1 MNSISVLDNVH
12 KKGFFGNYE
21 NKKDIEILKISESKN
36 LFICQVV
43 KYKNSSIDEKKLK
56 IDELDL
62 PDTLKTTFN
71 DKTRILWMGPSNWL
85 VISKK
90 LDLIKIITILFDDKN
105 FAITDLSHSR
115 TIIEIEG
122 DLADEIIKKG
132 CPLNINELEKGD
144 CANSSFHGI
153 TVTIDFL
160 SNDPKKIRLFA
171 LRSFGESLY
180 HSVSDAC
187 LEYGYK
193 AV

>member
-1 MNSISVLDNVH
+1 MNSISALDNVH

-144 CANSSFHGI
+144 CANSSFQGI

>member
-1 MNSISVLDNVH
+1 MNSISALDNVH
-12 KKGFFGNYE
+12 KKGLFGNYE
-21 NKKDIEILKISESKN
+21 NKKNIEILKISESKN

-90 LDLIKIITILFDDKN
+90 LDLIKIITTLFDDKN

-115 TIIEIEG
+115 TVIEIEG

-160 SNDPKKIRLFA
+160 SNDPKKIRLLA

-180 HSVSDAC
+180 HSITDAC

>member
-1 MNSISVLDNVH
+1 MNSISALDNVH

-85 VISKK
+85 VVSKK
-90 LDLIKIITILFDDKN
+90 LDLIKFITTLFDDKN

-115 TIIEIEG
+115 TVIEIEG
-122 DLADEIIKKG
+122 DLADEVIKKG
-132 CPLNINELEKGD
+132 CPLNINNLGKGD

-153 TVTIDFL
+153 TITIDFL
-160 SNDPKKIRLFA
+160 SNGSKKIRLLA

-187 LEYGYK
+187 LEYGYIG
-193 AV
+193 V

>member
-1 MNSISVLDNVH
+1 MNSISALDNVH
-12 KKGFFGNYE
+12 KKGLFGNYE

-71 DKTRILWMGPSNWL
+71 DKTRILWMGPNNWL

-90 LDLIKIITILFDDKN
+90 LDLIKIITTLFDDKN

-160 SNDPKKIRLFA
+160 SNNPKKIRLFA
-171 LRSFGESLY
+171 LRSFGESFY

>member
-1 MNSISVLDNVH
+1 MNSISALDNVH
-12 KKGFFGNYE
+12 KKGLFGNYE

-144 CANSSFHGI
+144 CANSSFQGI

>member
-1 MNSISVLDNVH
+1 MNSISALENIF
-12 KKGFFGNYE
+12 KKGFFGDYE
-21 NKKDIEILKISESKN
+21 NKKDNEIIKLSESKN

-90 LDLIKIITILFDDKN
+90 LDLIKIITTLFDDKN

-115 TIIEIEG
+115 TVIEIEG

-160 SNDPKKIRLFA
+160 SNDPKKIRLLA

-180 HSVSDAC
+180 HSVTDAC

>member
-12 KKGFFGNYE
+12 KKGLFGNYE

-90 LDLIKIITILFDDKN
+90 LDLIKIITTLFDDKN

-160 SNDPKKIRLFA
+160 SNDPKKIRLLA

-180 HSVSDAC
+180 HSVTDAC

>member
-1 MNSISVLDNVH
+1 MNSITSLDNVH

-43 KYKNSSIDEKKLK
+43 KYKNSIIDEKKLK

-62 PDTLKTTFN
+62 PDSLKTTFN
-71 DKTRILWMGPSNWL
+71 NDTRILWMGPSNWL
-85 VISKK
+85 VVSKK
-90 LDLIKIITILFDDKN
+90 LDLMKFITTLFDDKN

>member
-1 MNSISVLDNVH
+1 M
-12 KKGFFGNYE
+12 
-21 NKKDIEILKISESKN
+21 
-36 LFICQVV
+36 
-43 KYKNSSIDEKKLK
+43 
-56 IDELDL
+56 
-62 PDTLKTTFN
+62 
-71 DKTRILWMGPSNWL
+71 
-85 VISKK
+85 SKK
-90 LDLIKIITILFDDKN
+90 IRVVFPIIGAENLSVQALTANLRINGHHTHMVFDPALFDDKN

-115 TIIEIEG
+115 AIIEIEG

-132 CPLNINELEKGD
+132 CPLNINELGKKD

-160 SNDPKKIRLFA
+160 SNDPKKIRLLA